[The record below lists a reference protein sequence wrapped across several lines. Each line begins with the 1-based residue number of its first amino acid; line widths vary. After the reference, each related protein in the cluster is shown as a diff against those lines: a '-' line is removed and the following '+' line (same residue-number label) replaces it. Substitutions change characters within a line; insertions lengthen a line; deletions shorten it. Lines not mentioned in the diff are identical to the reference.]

1 MNNENF
7 HPVQTVPPLAHALHH
22 WDEQEKVLR
31 YEYNGTDILT
41 MKIEDGGDTG
51 FRHGSDGT
59 MQSIAYVQQIYVMV
73 EKPLWTTIRFCLSKE
88 TVNMRPH
95 RAAGNQGI
103 AAQDGNLRCE
113 RLRVVLG
120 VGQV

>member
-22 WDEQEKVLR
+22 WDEQEKVLS
-31 YEYNGTDILT
+31 YEYNGTDIIS

-59 MQSIAYVQQIYVMV
+59 MQSIAY
-73 EKPLWTTIRFCLSKE
+73 
-88 TVNMRPH
+88 
-95 RAAGNQGI
+95 
-103 AAQDGNLRCE
+103 RCE
-113 RLRVVLG
+113 RLRVAVG
-120 VGQV
+120 V